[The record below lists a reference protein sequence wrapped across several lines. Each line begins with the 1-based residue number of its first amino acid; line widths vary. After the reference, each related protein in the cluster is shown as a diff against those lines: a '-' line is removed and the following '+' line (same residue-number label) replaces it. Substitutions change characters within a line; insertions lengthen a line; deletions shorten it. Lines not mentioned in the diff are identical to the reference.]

1 MPRRPRPSPA
11 GARDCESPQ
20 SRRRQPRAHV
30 PAPPRRDPEALSL
43 RGDSAAAAVPQ
54 PQPRSQPRPRPRRS
68 PPAPRP
74 PHGRRPAAAVLLL
87 QRRRLL
93 LLMKPVVVFVLGG
106 PGAGKGTQCARI
118 VEKYGYTHL
127 SAGDLLRDERK
138 RPGSQYGELIENYIK
153 EGEIVPVEITIS
165 LLKRAMDQTMAANSQ
180 KNKFLID
187 GFPRN
192 EDNLQGWTKTMDGK
206 ADVSFVLFFDCDNE
220 ICIGRCL
227 ERGKSSGRSDDN
239 RESLE
244 KRIHT
249 YLQSTKPIID
259 LYERMG
265 KVRKVDASKSVD
277 EVFEKVVQIFD
288 KEG

>member
-1 MPRRPRPSPA
+1 MFCRCPLVVA
-11 GARDCESPQ
+11 ARLS
-20 SRRRQPRAHV
+20 PRA
-30 PAPPRRDPEALSL
+30 RCL
-43 RGDSAAAAVPQ
+43 RTAAA
-54 PQPRSQPRPRPRRS
+54 PR
-68 PPAPRP
+68 
-74 PHGRRPAAAVLLL
+74 
-87 QRRRLL
+87 RRRLL
-93 LLMKPVVVFVLGG
+93 LLMKPLVVFVLGG

-138 RPGSQYGELIENYIK
+138 RPGSQYGELIEKYIK
-153 EGEIVPVEITIS
+153 EGAIVPVEITIS
-165 LLKRAMDQTMAANSQ
+165 LLKRAMDQTMAANVQ
-180 KNKFLID
+180 KYKFLID

-192 EDNLQGWTKTMDGK
+192 EDNLQGWNKTMDGK

-244 KRIHT
+244 KRLHT

-259 LYERMG
+259 QYEKMG

-277 EVFEKVVQIFD
+277 EVFGKVVNIFD